1 MNEPAL
7 IREMLGRPPSH
18 PRTLAVV
25 GLSDRPDRP
34 SYYVSK
40 YMQDHGYRI
49 LPVNPAL
56 TTVLGMACSTS
67 VLTLPELPDVINVF
81 RLPSAI
87 PAIVDE
93 MILRGLT
100 RLWVQQGIMHLRAAE
115 RAEEAGIG
123 VVMDRCIMVEH
134 QRLLLDQRLDADR
147 SQTA

>member
-7 IREMLGRPPSH
+7 IREMLGQPPSQ

-34 SYYVSK
+34 SHYVSK
-40 YMQDHGYRI
+40 YMQEQGYRI

-56 TTVLGMACSTS
+56 KAVLGLPCSTS
-67 VLTLPELPDVINVF
+67 VLTLPERPDVVNVF

-100 RLWVQQGIMHLRAAE
+100 RLWVQQGIMNLQAAE
-115 RAEEAGIG
+115 RAEAAGIG

-134 QRLLLDQRLDADR
+134 KRLLG
-147 SQTA
+147 